1 MLIVAALG
9 GNALMRRGEPLE
21 AETAR
26 RNAKVAAESLA
37 LIARD
42 HRLVVTHGNG
52 PQIGLL
58 ALQNEAYRDVHSY
71 PLDVLGAESEG
82 MIGYVLEQE
91 LGNALPDRQ
100 VATLLTQTVVDPLD
114 RAFANPTKPIGPV
127 YDAEVAQQLS
137 AQRGWV
143 IAPDGNGW
151 RRVVPSP
158 APRSIVE
165 LPTIEFLLDHNVLV
179 VCAGGGGI
187 PVVVDSFGAR
197 HGVEAVVDKDL
208 ATALLAERLRADLL
222 LLLTDVAAV
231 ELDWGTPKAR
241 ALRETT
247 VQELRQHRFAAGSMG
262 PKIAAATTFVSNT
275 GRPAAIGA
283 LSESADVVRGTAGT
297 RVVMRVTE
305 KGRDR

>member
-21 AETAR
+21 AEIAR

-37 LIARD
+37 LIARE

-58 ALQNEAYRDVHSY
+58 ALQNEAYDDVRAY

-91 LGNALPDRQ
+91 LGNALPDRH
-100 VATLLTQTVVDPLD
+100 VATLLTQTVVDPSD
-114 RAFANPTKPIGPV
+114 PAFTKPSKPIGPV
-127 YDAEVAQQLS
+127 YDTEVAQQLS
-137 AQRGWV
+137 AQRGWA

-151 RRVVPSP
+151 RRVVASP
-158 APRSIVE
+158 MPRSIVE
-165 LPTIEFLLDHNVLV
+165 LPTIEFLLDHEVLV

-187 PVVVDSFGAR
+187 PVVVDAYGAR

-208 ATALLAERLRADLL
+208 ATALLAEQLGADLL
-222 LLLTDVAAV
+222 VLLTDVAAV
-231 ELDWGTPKAR
+231 ELDWGTPNAR
-241 ALRETT
+241 ALHETT
-247 VQELRQHRFAAGSMG
+247 VHELRQHHFAAGSMG
-262 PKIAAATTFVSNT
+262 PKIAAATVFVTNT

-283 LSESADVVRGTAGT
+283 LSEAADVVRGIAGT
-297 RVVMRVTE
+297 RIVNQVSQKR
-305 KGRDR
+305 RDR